1 MHMRLRGV
9 RVVSVLAAGGL
20 IAAGTAYSAGAL
32 HSGTVTK
39 VGFASPAKA
48 SDYGWNQQGYNG
60 ARAAAAAGGG
70 TFTAITNVGYDKTD
84 GLLRPVIKGGAH
96 FTVPHANGHDTI
108 PAPLPAADKGPMD

>member
-39 VGFASPAKA
+39 VGFA
-48 SDYGWNQQGYNG
+48 
-60 ARAAAAAGGG
+60 
-70 TFTAITNVGYDKTD
+70 
-84 GLLRPVIKGGAH
+84 
-96 FTVPHANGHDTI
+96 
-108 PAPLPAADKGPMD
+108 